1 MGYGQSHPLLER
13 SIGCHLKS
21 VLITCNPTGQVLTLL
36 ACPGMDGISH
46 DGTGE
51 EGHRP
56 TINYYS
62 HDYRSSSVIF
72 SISLAG

>member
-1 MGYGQSHPLLER
+1 MGYRQSHPLLEW

-21 VLITCNPTGQVLTLL
+21 ILVPCDPTGQLLTLL
-36 ACPGMDGISH
+36 ACPGMDSVSH
-46 DGTGE
+46 DGTGK

-56 TINYYS
+56 TIDYYS
-62 HDYRSSSVIF
+62 HDYRPSSVIF

>member
-1 MGYGQSHPLLER
+1 MGYGQSHPLLEW

-21 VLITCNPTGQVLTLL
+21 ILIPCDPSAQVLSLL

-51 EGHRP
+51 EGHCP

-72 SISLAG
+72 SKSLAG